1 MDADRYLRECGVQ
14 PALEYAV
21 NVVVLSGR
29 ANPNPIGACASMLG
43 MVRDYDAHFLS
54 SAASRLS
61 GDGGIPGKLRLSGGG
76 WVVWKPSDVAR
87 ASWAFRLGRSGV
99 APAAQCSPEHVW
111 HVQETQFNDDAQ
123 TFTITEALGALSGDA
138 WPSNVPFAWRLA
150 DAHFTR
156 VRGLVRTMQM
166 ASADGG
172 CVELP
177 EEEEEEEQQQ
187 PESSEEESEGEAEE
201 GGARRRKRQ
210 RAGQRRYD
218 RAQRK
223 QRSAAE
229 RARAAEARRA
239 EARRARAHEIGAWYV
254 SGYSTFMLMV
264 TISLEWNP
272 CHEHGLVNT
281 FGGMGKALMSW
292 AANKLGAPRLN
303 ELAAL
308 QSGDKAYSKDKQ
320 KFHTGVWLFDS
331 PICHAIYRYSIYFAP
346 CSAKDWA
353 HGKDFI
359 GWVLASGELQPGE
372 SWVHEGLMAIRGS
385 RNGIF
390 WANAVAMAIWR
401 QRAIKYLQHVGA
413 VAAANKDKDGGKTA
427 AYLLAVLEEPV
438 YEASL
443 LAMATLYLHLY
454 LPFMAAV
461 THVAD
466 AGDELTQLDQDVYL
480 TLKHAA
486 DADAAD
492 LDEPDE
498 SGRCLF
504 PVRYDRVC
512 PRTRRLRLVVQQLRA
527 GVARSTALLVDEAMA
542 VVLKRAASDF
552 HHYTIER
559 QQHPHE
565 GCDEKEQRRWATHG
579 GSATRLPAERARKLA
594 SGEAVTH
601 SVERVFGITRHVHD
615 RKSSLLSTRLSAQAR
630 DLGMNASGWMLE
642 TMAKLDAEDTARLDA
657 ALYDLA
663 RRRRAATGGRRGI
676 AERHGKKKLARQEE
690 LLARAAEA
698 TRKLEVEVERLRALR
713 VSTVAQ
719 LLALSSEALLEQLRV
734 FKLVDKVDLKLTGAS
749 SKIARLRVL
758 QEQLVAKYGAAAGS
772 CSEEELAH
780 AAGRRASSSKAGA
793 KRKRKVPAKWS
804 GEWTIES
811 VVGAKTVKGVRLY
824 LLSWEGTDDDG
835 NDWEES
841 WHQYDV
847 LLVDDD
853 GGGGKAI
860 HPEIDARIAELDT
873 PTEDEVI
880 EISAV
885 GLEQHEACTCMLAVG
900 DRVLLD
906 SADEGWL
913 AGRVSELAG
922 GMVHVD
928 IDANLRHAG
937 QSDRLIVPR
946 NGDLYKARA
955 QTMLTSGQFVRVCVD
970 EDCAPGEEERWFYGK
985 VTTVHPGGELIDVL
999 LDNGESL
1006 PQIPTWEV
1014 FPA

>member
-21 NVVVLSGR
+21 NVVVLSMH
-29 ANPNPIGACASMLG
+29 ANPNPVGACASMLS

-54 SAASRLS
+54 TAAARLS
-61 GDGGIPGKLRLSGGG
+61 GDGGIRGKLRLSGGG
-76 WVVWKPSDVAR
+76 WITWKPSDHAR
-87 ASWAFRLGRSGV
+87 ASWAFCLGRSGV
-99 APAAQCSPEHVW
+99 APAVQCSPEHVL
-111 HVQETQFNDDAQ
+111 HVQGTQFNDAAQ
-123 TFTITEALGALSGDA
+123 TFTITEALDKDGDA
-138 WPSNVPFAWRLA
+138 WPSHVPFSWRLT
-150 DAHFTR
+150 DTHFTR
-156 VRGLVRTMQM
+156 VRGLVRTMEM
-166 ASADGG
+166 ASDSRQVG

-177 EEEEEEEQQQ
+177 EQEEEEEEE

-201 GGARRRKRQ
+201 GRAGQRKRQ

-223 QRSAAE
+223 KRSVAE
-229 RARAAEARRA
+229 RARAAEARRV
-239 EARRARAHEIGAWYV
+239 EVRRARAQEIGAWYV
-254 SGYSTFMLMV
+254 AGYSTFMLMV

-308 QSGDKAYSKDKQ
+308 QSGDKAYSRDKQ

-331 PICHAIYRYSIYFAP
+331 PISHAIYRYSIYFAP
-346 CSAKDWA
+346 CSTKDWA

-427 AYLLAVLEEPV
+427 AYLLAVLKEPV

-486 DADAAD
+486 DANADD

-542 VVLKRAASDF
+542 VVLKRAASAF

-601 SVERVFGITRHVHD
+601 SAERVFGLARHVHD

-630 DLGMNASGWMLE
+630 DLGMNASGWLLE
-642 TMAKLDAEDTARLDA
+642 VMAKLSAEDTARLDA

-663 RRRRAATGGRRGI
+663 RRRRAVTGGRRGI
-676 AERHGKKKLARQEE
+676 AERRGKKKLARQEE

-698 TRKLEVEVERLRALR
+698 TRKLEAEVERLRALR

-749 SKIARLRVL
+749 SKMARLRVL
-758 QEQLVAKYGAAAGS
+758 QEQLIAKYGAAAGS
-772 CSEEELAH
+772 CSEEELVQ
-780 AAGRRASSSKAGA
+780 AAGRRTSSAKPGA
-793 KRKRKVPAKWS
+793 KRRRKLPAKWA

-811 VVGAKTVKGVRLY
+811 VVGAKTADGVRLY
-824 LLSWEGTDDDG
+824 LISWEGTDDDG

-853 GGGGKAI
+853 GDGGKAI

-885 GLEQHEACTCMLAVG
+885 GLEQHEACTCLLAVG

-913 AGRVSELAG
+913 AGSVGELAG

-946 NGDLYKARA
+946 NGDLYKARVQA
-955 QTMLTSGQFVRVCVD
+955 LLTSGQFVRVCFD

-985 VTTVHPGGELIDVL
+985 VTAVHPGGELIDIL